1 VKLQLNYRIKKI
13 SHLRS
18 EIIKIH
24 FLYFFR
30 N

>member
-1 VKLQLNYRIKKI
+1 M

-18 EIIKIH
+18 EIIHKIH